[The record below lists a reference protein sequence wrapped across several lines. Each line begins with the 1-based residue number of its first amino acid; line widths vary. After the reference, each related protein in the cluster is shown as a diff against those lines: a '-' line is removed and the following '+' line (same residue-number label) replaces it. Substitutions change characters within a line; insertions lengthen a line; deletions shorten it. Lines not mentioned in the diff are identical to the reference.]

1 VRDVL
6 DELDDGRADDSAGP
20 RRWVFACLG
29 LLLRRP
35 HDTLAAAAAITALAT
50 ILVNAM
56 FLQPDP
62 HPAPLF
68 SLKGKQTR
76 AAARDSTGAIVLPR
90 PRPAEMP
97 VRPEPAIRP
106 ESLARGE
113 PAVRPE
119 PAVRAEPAPRA
130 APVRPRSEI
139 VSDIQRELARRGFY
153 DGPVNGKHGGKT
165 EAAIREFE
173 KSAGLSP
180 TGEPNEAILKTIT
193 RTPVGKPAPSAAV
206 ISPRA
211 EPSVPPARAV
221 PSAAV
226 SDPIGAALRAEPS
239 ATPPRTEPSANVPS
253 KQVKAVQQA
262 LADFGYGQV
271 KPTGVPDAATRAA
284 IEAFETVHKLPVTG
298 EISDRFLRELAA
310 VTDRPVE

>member
-1 VRDVL
+1 VRDAL
-6 DELDDGRADDSAGP
+6 DQVDEDRADDGVGP
-20 RRWVFACLG
+20 RQWVFACLG

-35 HDTLAAAAAITALAT
+35 HDTLAAAAAFTALAT

-56 FLQPDP
+56 FLQPLP

-68 SLKGKQTR
+68 SLKGKQTPGG
-76 AAARDSTGAIVLPR
+76 ARDSTGAVVLPR
-90 PRPAEMP
+90 PRPAEIA

-106 ESLARGE
+106 ESLARS
-113 PAVRPE
+113 E
-119 PAVRAEPAPRA
+119 PAVRAEPAIRAEAAPRA
-130 APVRPRSEI
+130 GPVRPRTEI

-173 KSAGLSP
+173 RSAGLSP

-193 RTPVGKPAPSAAV
+193 RTPLGKSGPTGAV

-211 EPSVPPARAV
+211 EAGVPSARTV

-226 SDPIGAALRAEPS
+226 SDPIAAALLAEPS
-239 ATPPRTEPSANVPS
+239 APPPRSDPGANVPA
-253 KQVKAVQQA
+253 KQMKAVQQA

-298 EISDRFLRELAA
+298 EVSDRFLRELVA

>member
-113 PAVRPE
+113 PA
-119 PAVRAEPAPRA
+119 PRA

-180 TGEPNEAILKTIT
+180 TGESNEAILKTIT